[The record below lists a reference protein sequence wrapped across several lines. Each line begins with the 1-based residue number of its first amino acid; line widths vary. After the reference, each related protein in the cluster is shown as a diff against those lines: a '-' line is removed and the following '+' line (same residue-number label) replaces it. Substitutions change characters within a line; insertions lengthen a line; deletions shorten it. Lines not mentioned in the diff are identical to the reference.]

1 MMANELAVA
10 EATIE
15 LDLPRVDQ
23 AAILL
28 MSLGEA
34 EAAEIL
40 KHLGAKEVQRLGS
53 AMARLENVSREQAS
67 FVMTNFVGTLEE
79 QTALGVGADDYVRRV
94 LIGALGEERAGGVI
108 DRILV
113 GQSSKGLEALKW
125 MDTKAVAEIVRNEHP
140 QIIAI
145 VLSYLDADQAAE
157 LLALLPERTRP
168 DVLMRIATL
177 DGIQPSALRELDEIM
192 EKQFSNNNSSR
203 SSSIGGRKSAANILN
218 LMDSSA
224 EQALM
229 EKVTEF
235 DAQLSEEIAELM
247 FTFDNLLEIDDMG
260 IQRLLRDVN
269 SETLVLALKGADSGL
284 KDKILNNMSS
294 RAAEMLRDDMENR
307 GPARVSDVEAAQKEI
322 LEVTRR
328 LADEGE
334 IMLGGGG
341 GDDFI

>member
-1 MMANELAVA
+1 M
-10 EATIE
+10 
-15 LDLPRVDQ
+15 DLPRVDQ

-40 KHLGAKEVQRLGS
+40 KHLGAKEVQRLGA
-53 AMARLENVSREQAS
+53 AMAKLENVSREQAS
-67 FVMTNFVGTLEE
+67 TVVMDFVGALEE
-79 QTALGVGADDYVRRV
+79 QTSLGVGSDDYVRRV

-157 LLALLPERTRP
+157 LLALLPERVRP

-192 EKQFSNNNSSR
+192 EKQFANNNSSR
-203 SSSIGGRKSAANILN
+203 SSSLGGRKSAATILN
-218 LMDSSA
+218 LMDSSS
-224 EQALM
+224 EQALL
-229 EKVTEF
+229 EKIGEF
-235 DAQLSEEIAELM
+235 DQGLSDEIAELM
-247 FTFDNLLEIDDMG
+247 FTFDNLLDVDDMG

-284 KDKILNNMSS
+284 RDKVLNNMSS

-341 GDDFI
+341 GDEFI

>member
-53 AMARLENVSREQAS
+53 AMARLENVSREQAA
-67 FVMTNFVGTLEE
+67 FVMTNFVGALEE

-218 LMDSSA
+218 LMESSV

>member
-67 FVMTNFVGTLEE
+67 FVMTNFVGALEE

>member
-67 FVMTNFVGTLEE
+67 FVMTNFVGALEE

-218 LMDSSA
+218 LMDSSV

>member
-1 MMANELAVA
+1 MA
-10 EATIE
+10 EATVE

-28 MSLGEA
+28 MSLGES

-40 KHLGAKEVQRLGS
+40 KHLGAKEVQRLGA

-67 FVMTNFVGTLEE
+67 FVMTNFVGALEE

-157 LLALLPERTRP
+157 LLGLLPERTRP

-218 LMDSSA
+218 LMDSSV

-269 SETLVLALKGADSGL
+269 SETLVLALKGADSEL
-284 KDKILNNMSS
+284 KDKVLNNMSS

>member
-1 MMANELAVA
+1 
-10 EATIE
+10 
-15 LDLPRVDQ
+15 
-23 AAILL
+23 
-28 MSLGEA
+28 
-34 EAAEIL
+34 
-40 KHLGAKEVQRLGS
+40 
-53 AMARLENVSREQAS
+53 
-67 FVMTNFVGTLEE
+67 
-79 QTALGVGADDYVRRV
+79 
-94 LIGALGEERAGGVI
+94 
-108 DRILV
+108 
-113 GQSSKGLEALKW
+113 
-125 MDTKAVAEIVRNEHP
+125 
-140 QIIAI
+140 
-145 VLSYLDADQAAE
+145 
-157 LLALLPERTRP
+157 
-168 DVLMRIATL
+168 MRIATL

-218 LMDSSA
+218 LMDSSV

>member
-1 MMANELAVA
+1 MGNELAIVPQA
-10 EATIE
+10 AAM
-15 LDLPRVDQ
+15 DLPRVDQ

-40 KHLGAKEVQRLGS
+40 KHLGAKEVQRLGA
-53 AMARLENVSREQAS
+53 AMAKLENVSREQAS
-67 FVMTNFVGTLEE
+67 TVVMNFVGALEE
-79 QTALGVGADDYVRRV
+79 QTSLGVGSDDYVRRV

-157 LLALLPERTRP
+157 LLALLPERVRP

-192 EKQFSNNNSSR
+192 ESSSR
-203 SSSIGGRKSAANILN
+203 TTIARDLPAWADAN
-218 LMDSSA
+218 
-224 EQALM
+224 
-229 EKVTEF
+229 
-235 DAQLSEEIAELM
+235 
-247 FTFDNLLEIDDMG
+247 
-260 IQRLLRDVN
+260 RR
-269 SETLVLALKGADSGL
+269 
-284 KDKILNNMSS
+284 
-294 RAAEMLRDDMENR
+294 RA
-307 GPARVSDVEAAQKEI
+307 S
-322 LEVTRR
+322 
-328 LADEGE
+328 
-334 IMLGGGG
+334 
-341 GDDFI
+341 